1 MDSITDK
8 IQEILDI
15 TQEEAAEVI
24 QVISKMKRFGIGAG
38 YMRDESFETNIHAL
52 NGEVGDLLVMLELLQ
67 SYGIL
72 DPTLI
77 NEAKYRKIEKL
88 KKWSKIYE

>member
-1 MDSITDK
+1 MTDK

-24 QVISKMKRFGIGAG
+24 QVISKMKRFGIGAT
-38 YMRDESFETNIHAL
+38 YLRQDQPSTNTDAL
-52 NGEVGDLLVMLELLQ
+52 NGEVGDLLLMIDLLLLH
-67 SYGIL
+67 GIL
-72 DPTLI
+72 DPDKIET
-77 NEAKYRKIEKL
+77 AKRNKIEKL